1 MFLSEDWFKVV
12 RVNYGIASI
21 FSFGIDVPPSSES
34 VWFSSKITRTKS
46 DNKVELR
53 EVLGLLYLSLGQYIG
68 SGKVLKI
75 LMIYNNINGIG

>member
-1 MFLSEDWFKVV
+1 LSEDWFKVV

-34 VWFSSKITRTKS
+34 VWFSSKITRTKC
-46 DNKVELR
+46 DNKIELR